1 MPNSMKK
8 TRNDVGEGE
17 PGMTEY
23 EKQRALRIKQNM
35 ERMKALDL
43 PSMASSL
50 NREFCYKEMK
60 GESKASRK
68 ATKDK
73 DDDED
78 EYQPTSEDDD
88 DEEEEEEEEEEDEEE
103 EEENNKREKR
113 KKVVNSSKKTRV
125 RTSKCPQRDEKV
137 GNAEEIDEDAA
148 LQKAIALSL
157 GGVAESSNWMGGSMH
172 KQSGRKEANAFCER
186 KNVEMGTSKGR
197 GRKAK
202 GSGRPKMSEDDV
214 ISYFFLIDEA
224 GKGNITWRD
233 IKKAMVTHDFHWT
246 DKEINDMICFFDSKG
261 NGNLNLEDFQ
271 RIVERCGM
279 IQHAEYD

>member
-17 PGMTEY
+17 PAMTEY
-23 EKQRALRIKQNM
+23 EKQRALRIKRNM

-60 GESKASRK
+60 GENKASRK

-88 DEEEEEEEEEEDEEE
+88 DEEEDEEEKEDEEE

-148 LQKAIALSL
+148 LQK
-157 GGVAESSNWMGGSMH
+157 GN
-172 KQSGRKEANAFCER
+172 
-186 KNVEMGTSKGR
+186 
-197 GRKAK
+197 
-202 GSGRPKMSEDDV
+202 GRPKMSEDDV
-214 ISYFFLIDEA
+214 ISYFFLIDAKSDA
-224 GKGNITWRD
+224 GFLELAAGLRLIPISASAIAVLGPIVLKFGGKKHRDVAERMAPGSLKSNGPIAGNVAGNRD
-233 IKKAMVTHDFHWT
+233 WSAEMLDKTYSDF
-246 DKEINDMICFFDSKG
+246 SSS
-261 NGNLNLEDFQ
+261 
-271 RIVERCGM
+271 
-279 IQHAEYD
+279 